1 MNDLKKRV
9 IELINKHNIN
19 QKILASEIG
28 ITEATL
34 SRNLNGIHEPKGEV
48 ILKIANYFNVS
59 SDYLLGKTNEP
70 TYKTQVID
78 IQADGVTKTQMEF
91 IKKIEELDAKDIEQ
105 IFDYI
110 DFLKSKEV
118 KNEKHN

>member
-9 IELINKHNIN
+9 IDLINKNNIN

-59 SDYLLGKTNEP
+59 SDYLLGKTDEP
-70 TYKTQVID
+70 IYKADIVD
-78 IQADGVTKTQMEF
+78 IQSSGVTELQMEF
-91 IKKIEELDAKDIEQ
+91 LKRIEDLNVKDIEQ
-105 IFDYI
+105 VLDYI
-110 DFLKSKEV
+110 DFLKSKE
-118 KNEKHN
+118 EKSK

>member
-9 IELINKHNIN
+9 IDLINKNNIN

-59 SDYLLGKTNEP
+59 SDYLLGKTDEP
-70 TYKTQVID
+70 TYKADIVD
-78 IQADGVTKTQMEF
+78 IQSSGVTELQMEF
-91 IKKIEELDAKDIEQ
+91 LKRIEDLNVKDIEQ
-105 IFDYI
+105 VLDYI
-110 DFLKSKEV
+110 DFLKSKE
-118 KNEKHN
+118 EKSK

>member
-1 MNDLKKRV
+1 MSDLKKRV
-9 IELINKHNIN
+9 IDLINKNNIN

-34 SRNLNGIHEPKGEV
+34 SRNLNGVHEPKGEV

-59 SDYLLGKTNEP
+59 ADYLLGKTNEP

-78 IQADGVTKTQMEF
+78 IQPDGVAKTQMEF
-91 IKKIEELDAKDIEQ
+91 LKKIEELDVKDIEQ
-105 IFDYI
+105 VMDYI
-110 DFLKSKEV
+110 DFLKSKER
-118 KNEKHN
+118 KTNE

>member
-48 ILKIANYFNVS
+48 ILKIANYFNVT

-70 TYKTQVID
+70 NYKIDIID
-78 IQADGVTKTQMEF
+78 IQPDGVTKTQMEF
-91 IKKIEELDAKDIEQ
+91 LKKIEELDVKDIEQ
-105 IFDYI
+105 VMDYI
-110 DFLKSKEV
+110 DFLKSKE
-118 KNEKHN
+118 KRK